1 MLDTKK
7 LKNLI
12 YSQSKDLEE
21 NNVLEEAR
29 YICKSGALITE
40 SLERGSDIM
49 QMPNGDIIVS
59 EMKAVTFY
67 YAWDKVKGN
76 LVRLNN
82 TAKLLRRG

>member
-67 YAWDKVKGN
+67 YAWDKVKGK

-82 TAKLLRRG
+82 TAKLSRRG

>member
-59 EMKAVTFY
+59 EMKQLLFIML
-67 YAWDKVKGN
+67 GI
-76 LVRLNN
+76 RLK
-82 TAKLLRRG
+82 AS

>member
-59 EMKAVTFY
+59 EMKAVTF
-67 YAWDKVKGN
+67 
-76 LVRLNN
+76 
-82 TAKLLRRG
+82 